1 MFRLERFYREKNFT
15 AEKIKELRNE
25 GEFKEHLDYI
35 FETIEKAN
43 PESNSRLEKA
53 INYILTRKASF
64 LEILKDGHLELSNN
78 SAERGVKP
86 FVMARKNF
94 LFSNTSNG
102 ADSSV
107 IIFSI
112 LQTAI
117 ANGID
122 AKLYLK
128 TLIEKIGSNPSEKE
142 LENLLPWEINL

>member
-1 MFRLERFYREKNFT
+1 MFRLERIYREKSFT

-25 GEFKEHLDYI
+25 GEFKEHLNYI
-35 FETIEKAN
+35 FEIIEKAN

-53 INYILTRKASF
+53 INYILTRKDSF
-64 LEILKDGHLELSNN
+64 LEILNDGHLELSNN

-102 ADSSV
+102 AESSV

-128 TLIEKIGSNPSEKE
+128 TLIEKIGSNPTEKE
-142 LENLLPWEINL
+142 LENLLPWKIEL